1 MVTYG
6 SDRNANLLRETS
18 FGSSDYIEKRQIHS
32 QHLNTIP
39 LAGIHLL
46 MSMTIFIV
54 GAYFGLQWI
63 TEPNCQTFYV
73 LIYIRG
79 FYWVITYILDMMIT
93 YKHNDLRRHGYHD
106 FYRKKILTFKNAPFA
121 IVTLWNT
128 CMFIVQTIMIQQYG
142 AEFTMHC
149 QKAIESPVTCVCI
162 FCGLET
168 IVLMFVHGTYIMKV
182 WHFNNMHSLPDALR
196 DIDQPFI
203 GSLGITTDNAR
214 IADLLEKQAD
224 LIYYLKEQNLNLKR
238 KLVQFNHREKIGS
251 YEKI

>member
-1 MVTYG
+1 MTTYG
-6 SDRNANLLRETS
+6 SDRNANFLREIP
-18 FGSSDYIEKRQIHS
+18 FGSSDYNDKIQTHS

-46 MSMTIFIV
+46 MSMTIFVV
-54 GAYFGLQWI
+54 GACFGLQWI
-63 TEPNCQTFYV
+63 TEPNCQTYYI
-73 LIYIRG
+73 LIYIRCV
-79 FYWVITYILDMMIT
+79 FWVITFILDLMIT
-93 YKHNDLRRHGYHD
+93 YKHNDLRRCGYHD
-106 FYRKKILTFKNAPFA
+106 FYRKQILTYKNVPFA

-128 CMFIVQTIMIQQYG
+128 CMFIVQTIMIQNYG
-142 AEFTMHC
+142 TDFTMHC
-149 QKAIESPVTCVCI
+149 QKTIESPATYVCL

-182 WHFNNMHSLPDALR
+182 WHFNNMHALPDALR

-203 GSLGITTDNAR
+203 GSLGITIENAR

-224 LIYYLKEQNLNLKR
+224 LIYYLKEQNLNLK
-238 KLVQFNHREKIGS
+238 KKMLQFNHSEKIGS